1 MDAATEETGATPK
14 TTSEISET
22 SDASTWSTALTTMS
36 GAIPTPRAFF
46 NYQAS
51 HNSFRDTLCKA
62 ELWFFTICVCN
73 SAVRMVASWWASRK

>member
-1 MDAATEETGATPK
+1 MDAVTVTEGTGTAAETPEITPD
-14 TTSEISET
+14 T
-22 SDASTWSTALTTMS
+22 STWSAALTTMS
-36 GAIPTPRAFF
+36 SAIPTPRAFF